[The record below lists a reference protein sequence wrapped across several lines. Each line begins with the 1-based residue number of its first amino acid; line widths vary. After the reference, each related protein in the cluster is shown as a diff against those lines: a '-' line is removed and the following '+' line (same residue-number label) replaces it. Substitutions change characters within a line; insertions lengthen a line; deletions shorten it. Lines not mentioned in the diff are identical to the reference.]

1 MVVGCSVLHFFLSF
15 FRLLSL
21 LPSSAVFV
29 VFIVVDIFLDG
40 DVSCFVIVVLMV
52 FVVCYYFRC
61 YYCFLVFIWLLTCY
75 FSL

>member
-52 FVVCYYFRC
+52 FVVFVII
-61 YYCFLVFIWLLTCY
+61 FAVIIVFW
-75 FSL
+75 SLCGC